1 MKAFVKTERKYGAVE
16 FMDVPKPEPKG
27 DQVLIKI
34 RAAAICGSDLHAYE
48 YPPGYEFMNIP
59 VALGHEYGGTVEAV
73 GSEVTLFKP
82 GERVMGESNQYCSKC
97 QNCHEGRTNICTNSK
112 MTGLH
117 IDGAMAEYILVPEKI
132 VHRIPANVSFAEAA
146 LAQPCAVSFHAVFDR
161 SEIRPGNVVIVFGP
175 GIVGLMAAKG
185 AQIIGASKIF
195 VVGTNVDE
203 AVRLPLARE
212 MGFIPLNAETQ
223 NLADEIEKATGSR
236 LVDVAIEC
244 SGAAPAAQ
252 ATLSLVRKGGSVT
265 LLGIYSKP
273 NEVFFTQFVRN
284 EININ
289 TSYTCVWEN
298 YEQALQ
304 LVASGQLD
312 LNPLIASYPFEKGL
326 QAIEDGLSKKVI
338 KPVLLI
344 D

>member
-16 FMDVPKPEPKG
+16 FMDIPRPEPKG

-34 RAAAICGSDLHAYE
+34 CASAICGSDLHAYE

-59 VALGHEYGGTVEAV
+59 VALGHEYGGVVEAV
-73 GSEVTLFKP
+73 GNEATLYKP

-97 QNCHEGRTNICTNSK
+97 QNCHEGRTNICTSSK

-117 IDGAMAEYILVPEKI
+117 TNGAMAEYIVVSEKI
-132 VHRIPANVSFAEAA
+132 VHRIPETVSFAEAA

-161 SEIRPGNVVIVFGP
+161 SGIRPGDVVIVFGP

-185 AQIIGASKIF
+185 AQIVGASKVF
-195 VVGTNVDE
+195 VVGTDVDE
-203 AVRLPLARE
+203 AVRLPIARE
-212 MGFIPLNAETQ
+212 MGFVTINSQKQDIA
-223 NLADEIEKATGSR
+223 AEIEKATGKKQ
-236 LVDVAIEC
+236 VDIAVEC

-252 ATLSLVRKGGSVT
+252 AAFPLVRKGGSIT

-273 NEVFFTQFVRN
+273 NEIFFTECVRN
-284 EININ
+284 EIQIN
-289 TSYTCVWEN
+289 TSYTCLWEN
-298 YEQALQ
+298 YEQALH
-304 LVASGQLD
+304 LVASGQVD
-312 LNPLIASYPFEKGL
+312 LKPLMTSYPFEQGF
-326 QAIEDGLSKKVI
+326 QAIADALAKKVI
-338 KPVLLI
+338 KPVLLL

>member
-1 MKAFVKTERKYGAVE
+1 MKAFVKIARKYGAVE
-16 FMDVPKPEPKG
+16 LMEIPKPEPKG

-34 RAAAICGSDLHAYE
+34 LASAICGSDLHAYE

-59 VALGHEYGGTVEAV
+59 VALGHEYGGVVESV
-73 GSEVTLFKP
+73 GEEVTLFKP

-97 QNCHEGRTNICTNSK
+97 QNCHEGHTNICTSSK

-117 IDGAMAEYILVPEKI
+117 SNGAMAEYILVPEKI
-132 VHRIPANVSFAEAA
+132 VHPIPEGVSFAEAA

-161 SEIRPGNVVIVFGP
+161 SDIQPGNVVIVFGP

-185 AQIIGASKIF
+185 AQIMGASKVFI
-195 VVGTNVDE
+195 VGTDIDE
-203 AVRLPLARE
+203 EVRLPIAKK
-212 MGFIPLNAETQ
+212 MGFIPLNAQ
-223 NLADEIEKATGSR
+223 KHDIVAEIEKVTGKKQ
-236 LVDVAIEC
+236 VDVAIEC

-252 ATLSLVRKGGSVT
+252 SALSLVRKGGSVT
-265 LLGIYSKP
+265 LLGIYAKP

-284 EININ
+284 EIRIN
-289 TSYTCVWEN
+289 TSYTCTWKN

-312 LNPLIASYPFEKGL
+312 LKPLIAAYPFEKGL
-326 QAIEDGLSKKVI
+326 QAIEDGLAKKVI
-338 KPVLLI
+338 KPVLILE
-344 D
+344 